1 MVGYMIRHLLLPFSA
16 TLALAVSAMAVP
28 QKTID
33 NLTAAYRGETN
44 ANHRYTLFAEKAD
57 AEGYPQVALL
67 FRAAAQAE
75 AIHREL
81 HKNAVIALGGN
92 VVSFPLDDVTVGT
105 TAQNLE
111 AAIKGESYERDS
123 MYPQFLTQARQDN
136 ATHAIRSLTF
146 AGTAE
151 AEHAKLYQVALNEL
165 GHNAKTDYYVCSV
178 CGYTTT
184 SLPAKNCP
192 SCHNGSEKFTKFSLT
207 TSS

>member
-1 MVGYMIRHLLLPFSA
+1 M
-16 TLALAVSAMAVP
+16 LALAVSAMAVP

-33 NLTAAYRGETN
+33 NLTSAYRGEAN

-67 FRAAAQAE
+67 FRAGAQAE

-81 HKNAVIALGGN
+81 HRIAIIALGGKA
-92 VVSFPLDDVTVGT
+92 VSFPLDEVKVGT
-105 TAQNLE
+105 TAENLE
-111 AAIKGESYERDS
+111 AAVKGESYERDS
-123 MYPQFLTQARQDN
+123 MYPQFLIQARQDN

-146 AGTAE
+146 AGAVE

-192 SCHNGSEKFTKFSLT
+192 SCHNGSEKFSKLSLT
-207 TSS
+207 TAF

>member
-1 MVGYMIRHLLLPFSA
+1 
-16 TLALAVSAMAVP
+16 MAVP

-57 AEGYPQVALL
+57 AEGYLQVALL

-81 HKNAVIALGGN
+81 HRNAIIALGGN
-92 VVSFPLDDVTVGT
+92 VVSFPLAEVKVGT
-105 TAQNLE
+105 TAENLE

-123 MYPQFLTQARQDN
+123 MYPRFLTQARLDN

-146 AGTAE
+146 ARTAE
-151 AEHAKLYQVALNEL
+151 AQHAKLYQVALNEL
-165 GHNAKTDYYVCSV
+165 GRNSKTDYYVCSV

-184 SLPAKNCP
+184 RLPAKNCP
-192 SCHNGSEKFTKFSLT
+192 SCHNGPEKFTKLSLT
-207 TSS
+207 TASWKTETVRAAFWPLRPNR